1 MTTVE
6 EKIEEVLSGLNEEQR
21 QAVKHIEGPC
31 YVVAGPGSG
40 KTRVLVAR
48 AQYMILKGI
57 NPSNIVLFT
66 FTNKA
71 AREIKERIIKAVGEK
86 GNYITIGT
94 YHSVC
99 SRILR
104 NYATYLNY
112 EKSFSILDADE
123 AKKILKKIA
132 DKYNSVDTDYAISAV
147 FDWKKDGITWQKAA
161 QNAYGSDVA
170 LANIYRDYQ
179 KELEKTMCMDFDDLI
194 LNTIRLMEN
203 FPEVKKE
210 INNKFRFITND
221 EFHDSSLIDIKLTKL
236 LGGYNN
242 NICMIFDDYQS
253 IYSFRGADVYAVMNF
268 KDQFEHVDIYN
279 LSNNYRCSKKI
290 VEASKS
296 LISHNRQQMK
306 KNIVAARDYEGDDVI
321 IVTPTSSAAE
331 YATVTGIIKLLQ
343 GKGLRYDDIAILY
356 RTSYQSRGMEQKF
369 IESNIPYKI
378 YGGVPFYSRMEIADV
393 LSYVKFIV
401 NKKDFSAFERSITIP
416 KRGIGAKSLEKIGDF
431 ARENYLNDGKTLWD
445 ALENAP
451 IKGKA
456 KKGLDGYLSLIKEL
470 EQMKLDL
477 PPATFLEELIK
488 KIDYVKYLQDTI
500 DDDITDRI
508 ENLVELVNVASQF
521 TQIEDLLEQASLYA
535 IDDEEDDEK
544 KNAIQMM
551 TMHSSK
557 GLEFKAVIIIGAVEG
572 TNPHFKA
579 ETAKEK
585 EEERRLFYV
594 AMTRAKDYLFISS
607 PTSTVV
613 RGMINKQKSSRFID
627 EIDDRY
633 KAYL

>member
-1 MTTVE
+1 MTVE
-6 EKIEEVLSGLNEEQR
+6 EKIEEVLNGLNEEQK

-40 KTRVLVAR
+40 KTRVIVAR
-48 AQYMILKGI
+48 TQYMILKGI
-57 NPSNIVLFT
+57 SPSNIVLFT

-71 AREIKERIIKAVGEK
+71 AKEIKERIISAVGEK

-104 NYATYLNY
+104 TYATYLNY
-112 EKSFSILDADE
+112 EKNFSILDADE

-132 DKYNSVDTDYAISAV
+132 DKYNSVDTDYAIATILS
-147 FDWKKDGITWQKAA
+147 WKKDGIIVQKAS
-161 QNAYGSDVA
+161 QNAYGGEVA
-170 LANIYRDYQ
+170 IANIYRDYQ
-179 KELEKTMCMDFDDLI
+179 KELHETMCMDFDDLI
-194 LNTIRLMEN
+194 INTITLLKN

-210 INNKFRFITND
+210 VNNKFKYVSAD
-221 EFHDSSLIDIKLTKL
+221 EFHDSSKCDLNLIKLIS
-236 LGGYNN
+236 GYNDN
-242 NICMIFDDYQS
+242 LCMIFDDYQS

-268 KDQFEHVDIYN
+268 KDQFKDLKTYYI
-279 LSNNYRCSKKI
+279 SNNYRCSQKI

-321 IVTPTSSAAE
+321 IVTPNSSAAE
-331 YATVTGIIKLLQ
+331 YATVTGIIKMLKD
-343 GKGLRYDDIAILY
+343 KGLRYDDIAILY
-356 RTSYQSRGMEQKF
+356 RTGFQSRGMEQKL
-369 IESNIPYKI
+369 IESKMPYKI
-378 YGGVPFYSRMEIADV
+378 YGGVPFYSRMEVADI
-393 LSYVKFIV
+393 LSYVKFII
-401 NKKDFSAFERSITIP
+401 NKKDFVAFERSISIP
-416 KRGIGAKSLEKIGDF
+416 KRGIGEKSIEKIENF
-431 ARENYLNDGKTLWD
+431 ARENYLNNGKDLWD
-445 ALENAP
+445 ALPEAP

-456 KKGLDGYLSLIKEL
+456 KKGLDSYISFINSLEEKKLELPPAEFLEHIIKEL
-470 EQMKLDL
+470 
-477 PPATFLEELIK
+477 
-488 KIDYVKYLQDTI
+488 DYISYLNDYE
-500 DDDITDRI
+500 DDPTDRI
-508 ENLVELVNVASQF
+508 ANLIELVNVASQF
-521 TQIEDLLEQASLYA
+521 NHIEDLLEQASLYA
-535 IDDEEDDEK
+535 LEDDSEEK
-544 KNAIQMM
+544 KEAVQLM

-579 ETAKEK
+579 ETIKEI

-594 AMTRAKDYLFISS
+594 AATRAKDYLFISA
-607 PTSTVV
+607 PTMTMQ
-613 RGMINKQKSSRFID
+613 RTGPKKQRPSRFIE

>member
-1 MTTVE
+1 MTVE
-6 EKIEEVLSGLNEEQR
+6 EKIEEVLNGLNEEQK

-40 KTRVLVAR
+40 KTRVIVAR
-48 AQYMILKGI
+48 TQYMILKGI
-57 NPSNIVLFT
+57 SPSNIVLFT

-71 AREIKERIIKAVGEK
+71 AKEIKERIISAVGEK

-104 NYATYLNY
+104 TYATYLNY
-112 EKSFSILDADE
+112 EKNFSILDADE

-132 DKYNSVDTDYAISAV
+132 DKYNSVDTDYAIATILS
-147 FDWKKDGITWQKAA
+147 WKKDGIIVQKAS
-161 QNAYGSDVA
+161 QNAYGGEVA
-170 LANIYRDYQ
+170 IANIYRDYQ
-179 KELEKTMCMDFDDLI
+179 KELHETMCMDFDDLI
-194 LNTIRLMEN
+194 INTITLLKN

-210 INNKFRFITND
+210 VNNKFKYVSAD
-221 EFHDSSLIDIKLTKL
+221 EFHDSSKCDLNLIKLIS
-236 LGGYNN
+236 GYNDN
-242 NICMIFDDYQS
+242 LCMIFDDYQS

-268 KDQFEHVDIYN
+268 KDQFKDLKTYYI
-279 LSNNYRCSKKI
+279 SNNYRCSQKI

-321 IVTPTSSAAE
+321 IVTPNSSAAE
-331 YATVTGIIKLLQ
+331 YATVTGIIKMLKD
-343 GKGLRYDDIAILY
+343 KGLRYDDIAILY
-356 RTSYQSRGMEQKF
+356 RTGFQSRGMEQKL
-369 IESNIPYKI
+369 IESKMPYKI
-378 YGGVPFYSRMEIADV
+378 YGGVPFYSRMEVADI
-393 LSYVKFIV
+393 LSYVKFII
-401 NKKDFSAFERSITIP
+401 NKKDFVAFERSISIP
-416 KRGIGAKSLEKIGDF
+416 KRGIGEKSIEKIENF
-431 ARENYLNDGKTLWD
+431 ARENYLNNGKDLWD
-445 ALENAP
+445 ALPEAP

-456 KKGLDGYLSLIKEL
+456 KKGLDSYISFINSLEEKKLELPPAEFLEHIIKEL
-470 EQMKLDL
+470 
-477 PPATFLEELIK
+477 
-488 KIDYVKYLQDTI
+488 DYISYLNDYE
-500 DDDITDRI
+500 DDPTDRI
-508 ENLVELVNVASQF
+508 ANLVELVNVASQF
-521 TQIEDLLEQASLYA
+521 NHIEDLLEQASLYVL
-535 IDDEEDDEK
+535 EDDSEEK
-544 KNAIQMM
+544 KEAVQLM

-579 ETAKEK
+579 ETIKEI

-594 AMTRAKDYLFISS
+594 AATRAKDYLFISA
-607 PTSTVV
+607 PTMTMQ
-613 RGMINKQKSSRFID
+613 RTGPKKQRPSRFIE

>member
-1 MTTVE
+1 MTVE
-6 EKIEEVLSGLNEEQR
+6 EKIEEVLNGLNEEQK

-40 KTRVLVAR
+40 KTRVIVAR
-48 AQYMILKGI
+48 TQYMILKGI
-57 NPSNIVLFT
+57 SPSNIVLFT

-71 AREIKERIIKAVGEK
+71 AKEIKERIISAVGEK

-104 NYATYLNY
+104 TYATHLNY
-112 EKSFSILDADE
+112 EKNFSILDADE

-132 DKYNSVDTDYAISAV
+132 DKYNSVDTDYAIATILS
-147 FDWKKDGITWQKAA
+147 WKKDGITVQKAS
-161 QNAYGSDVA
+161 QNAYGGEVA
-170 LANIYRDYQ
+170 IANIYRDYQ
-179 KELEKTMCMDFDDLI
+179 KELHETMCMDFDDLI
-194 LNTIRLMEN
+194 INTITLLKN

-210 INNKFRFITND
+210 VNNKFKYVSAD
-221 EFHDSSLIDIKLTKL
+221 EFHDSSKCDLNLIKLIS
-236 LGGYNN
+236 GYNDN
-242 NICMIFDDYQS
+242 LCMIFDDYQS

-268 KDQFEHVDIYN
+268 KDQFKDLKTYYI
-279 LSNNYRCSKKI
+279 SNNYRCSQKI

-401 NKKDFSAFERSITIP
+401 NKKDFSAFERSIAIP

-456 KKGLDGYLSLIKEL
+456 KKGLDSYLSLIKEL

-500 DDDITDRI
+500 DDDITDRV

-579 ETAKEK
+579 ETAKEI
-585 EEERRLFYV
+585 EEERRLVYV
-594 AMTRAKDYLFISS
+594 RCTRAKDYLFISS

-613 RGMINKQKSSRFID
+613 RGMIKKQKPSRFID

>member
-1 MTTVE
+1 MTVE
-6 EKIEEVLSGLNEEQR
+6 EKIEKVLSGLNEEQK

-48 AQYMILKGI
+48 AQYMILNGI
-57 NPSNIVLFT
+57 SPSNIVLFT

-71 AREIKERIIKAVGEK
+71 AKEIKERIIDTIGEQ

-99 SRILR
+99 SRLLR
-104 NYATYLNY
+104 KYATYINY
-112 EKSFSILDADE
+112 DKNFTILDADD
-123 AKKILKKIA
+123 AKKIMKKKA
-132 DKYNSVDTDYAISAV
+132 DAYNSVDSDYAIATINR
-147 FDWKKDGITWQKAA
+147 WKTEGITYQKAS
-161 QNAYGSDVA
+161 QNAYGTDVPI
-170 LANIYRDYQ
+170 ANIYRDYQ
-179 KELEKTMCMDFDDLI
+179 KELEETMCMDFDDLI

-203 FPEVKKE
+203 FSEVKKE

-221 EFHDSSLIDIKLTKL
+221 EFHDSSNSDIKLTKL
-236 LGGYNN
+236 LGGYND

-268 KDQFEHVDIYN
+268 KNQFEDLKTYN

-296 LISHNRQQMK
+296 LISHNTKQLS
-306 KNIVAARDYEGDDVI
+306 KNIVAARDYVGDDVVI
-321 IVTPTSSAAE
+321 LNPNSSAAE
-331 YATVTGIIKLLQ
+331 YSSIIGIIKLLQ
-343 GKGLRYDDIAILY
+343 KKGLRYDDIAILY
-356 RTSYQSRGMEQKF
+356 RTGYQSRGMEQKL
-369 IESNIPYKI
+369 IESKMPYKI
-378 YGGVPFYSRMEIADV
+378 YGGVPFYSRMEVADI
-393 LSYVKFIV
+393 LSYVKFVI
-401 NKKDFSAFERSITIP
+401 NRKDFTAFERSISIP
-416 KRGIGAKSLEKIGDF
+416 KRGIGEKSIEKIENF
-431 ARENYLNDGKTLWD
+431 ARENCLNAGKDLWE
-445 ALENAP
+445 ALPEVP

-456 KKGLDGYLSLIKEL
+456 KKGLESYISFINKLADKKLELPPADFIEYIIKEL
-470 EQMKLDL
+470 
-477 PPATFLEELIK
+477 
-488 KIDYVKYLQDTI
+488 DYISYLNDYE
-500 DDDITDRI
+500 DDPTDRI
-508 ENLVELVNVASQF
+508 ANLVELVNVASQF
-521 TQIEDLLEQASLYA
+521 NHIEDLLEQASLYA
-535 IDDEEDDEK
+535 IDDESDES

-557 GLEFKAVIIIGAVEG
+557 GLEFKAVIIIGANEG

-579 ETAKEK
+579 ETFKEI

-607 PTSTVV
+607 PSMTIQ
-613 RGMINKQKSSRFID
+613 RGVPRKQKPSRFIE
-627 EIDDRY
+627 EIDDNY

>member
-1 MTTVE
+1 MTVE
-6 EKIEEVLSGLNEEQR
+6 EKIEEVLNGLNEEQK

-40 KTRVLVAR
+40 KTRVIVAR
-48 AQYMILKGI
+48 TQYMILKGI
-57 NPSNIVLFT
+57 SPSNIVLFT

-71 AREIKERIIKAVGEK
+71 AKEIKERIISAVGEK

-104 NYATYLNY
+104 TYATYLNY
-112 EKSFSILDADE
+112 EKNFSILDADE

-132 DKYNSVDTDYAISAV
+132 DKYNSVDTDYAIATILS
-147 FDWKKDGITWQKAA
+147 WKKDGITVQKAS
-161 QNAYGSDVA
+161 QNAYGGEVA
-170 LANIYRDYQ
+170 IANIYRDYQ
-179 KELEKTMCMDFDDLI
+179 KELHETMCMDFDDLI
-194 LNTIRLMEN
+194 INTITLLKN

-210 INNKFRFITND
+210 VNNKFKYVSAD
-221 EFHDSSLIDIKLTKL
+221 EFHDSSKCDLNLIKLIS
-236 LGGYNN
+236 GYNDN
-242 NICMIFDDYQS
+242 LCMIFDDYQS

-268 KDQFEHVDIYN
+268 KDQFKDLKTYYI
-279 LSNNYRCSKKI
+279 SNNYRCSQKI

-401 NKKDFSAFERSITIP
+401 NKKDFSAFERSIAIP

-456 KKGLDGYLSLIKEL
+456 KKGLDSYLSLIKEL

-500 DDDITDRI
+500 DDDITDRV

-613 RGMINKQKSSRFID
+613 RGMIKKQKPSRFID

>member
-1 MTTVE
+1 MTVE
-6 EKIEEVLSGLNEEQR
+6 EKIEEVLNGLNEEQK

-40 KTRVLVAR
+40 KTRVIVAR
-48 AQYMILKGI
+48 TQYMILKGI
-57 NPSNIVLFT
+57 SPSNIVLFT

-71 AREIKERIIKAVGEK
+71 AKEIKERIISAVGEK

-104 NYATYLNY
+104 TYATYLNY
-112 EKSFSILDADE
+112 EKNFSILDADE

-132 DKYNSVDTDYAISAV
+132 DKYNSVDTDYAIATILS
-147 FDWKKDGITWQKAA
+147 WKKDGIIVQKAS
-161 QNAYGSDVA
+161 QNAYGGEVA
-170 LANIYRDYQ
+170 IANIYRDYQ
-179 KELEKTMCMDFDDLI
+179 KELHETMCMDFDDLI
-194 LNTIRLMEN
+194 INTITLLKN

-210 INNKFRFITND
+210 VNNKFKYVSAD
-221 EFHDSSLIDIKLTKL
+221 EFHDSSKCDLNLIKLIS
-236 LGGYNN
+236 GYNDN
-242 NICMIFDDYQS
+242 LCMIFDDYQS

-268 KDQFEHVDIYN
+268 KDQFKDLKTYYI
-279 LSNNYRCSKKI
+279 SNNYRCSQKI

-321 IVTPTSSAAE
+321 IVTPNSSAAE
-331 YATVTGIIKLLQ
+331 YATVTGIIKMLKD
-343 GKGLRYDDIAILY
+343 KGLRYDDIAILY
-356 RTSYQSRGMEQKF
+356 RTGFQSRGMEQKL
-369 IESNIPYKI
+369 IESKMPYKI
-378 YGGVPFYSRMEIADV
+378 YGGVPFYSRMEVADI
-393 LSYVKFIV
+393 LSYVKFII
-401 NKKDFSAFERSITIP
+401 NKKDFVAFERSISIP
-416 KRGIGAKSLEKIGDF
+416 KRGIGEKSIEKIENF
-431 ARENYLNDGKTLWD
+431 ARENYLNNGKDLWD
-445 ALENAP
+445 AIPEAP

-456 KKGLDGYLSLIKEL
+456 KKGLDSYISFINSLEEKKLELPPAEFLEHIIKEL
-470 EQMKLDL
+470 
-477 PPATFLEELIK
+477 
-488 KIDYVKYLQDTI
+488 DYISYLNDYE
-500 DDDITDRI
+500 DDPTDRI
-508 ENLVELVNVASQF
+508 ANLVELVNVASQF
-521 TQIEDLLEQASLYA
+521 NHIEDLLEQASLYA
-535 IDDEEDDEK
+535 LEDDSEEK
-544 KNAIQMM
+544 KEAVQLM

-579 ETAKEK
+579 ETIKEI

-594 AMTRAKDYLFISS
+594 AATRAKDYLFISA
-607 PTSTVV
+607 PTMTMQ
-613 RGMINKQKSSRFID
+613 RTGPKKQRPSRFIE

>member
-1 MTTVE
+1 
-6 EKIEEVLSGLNEEQR
+6 
-21 QAVKHIEGPC
+21 
-31 YVVAGPGSG
+31 
-40 KTRVLVAR
+40 
-48 AQYMILKGI
+48 
-57 NPSNIVLFT
+57 
-66 FTNKA
+66 
-71 AREIKERIIKAVGEK
+71 
-86 GNYITIGT
+86 
-94 YHSVC
+94 
-99 SRILR
+99 
-104 NYATYLNY
+104 
-112 EKSFSILDADE
+112 
-123 AKKILKKIA
+123 
-132 DKYNSVDTDYAISAV
+132 
-147 FDWKKDGITWQKAA
+147 
-161 QNAYGSDVA
+161 
-170 LANIYRDYQ
+170 
-179 KELEKTMCMDFDDLI
+179 
-194 LNTIRLMEN
+194 
-203 FPEVKKE
+203 
-210 INNKFRFITND
+210 
-221 EFHDSSLIDIKLTKL
+221 
-236 LGGYNN
+236 
-242 NICMIFDDYQS
+242 MIFDDYQS

-268 KDQFEHVDIYN
+268 KDQFKDLKTYYI
-279 LSNNYRCSKKI
+279 SNNYRCSQKI

-296 LISHNRQQMK
+296 LISHNRQQIK

-401 NKKDFSAFERSITIP
+401 NKKDFSAFERSIAIP

-456 KKGLDGYLSLIKEL
+456 KKGLDSYLSLIKEL

-500 DDDITDRI
+500 DDDITDRV

-579 ETAKEK
+579 ETAKEI
-585 EEERRLFYV
+585 EEERRLVYV
-594 AMTRAKDYLFISS
+594 RCTRAKDYLFISS

-613 RGMINKQKSSRFID
+613 RGMIKKQKPSRFID

>member
-1 MTTVE
+1 MTVE
-6 EKIEEVLSGLNEEQR
+6 EKIEEVLNGLNEEQK

-40 KTRVLVAR
+40 KTRVIVAR
-48 AQYMILKGI
+48 TQYMILKGI
-57 NPSNIVLFT
+57 SPSNIVLFT

-71 AREIKERIIKAVGEK
+71 AKEIKERIISAVGEK

-104 NYATYLNY
+104 TYATHLNY
-112 EKSFSILDADE
+112 EKNFSILDADE

-132 DKYNSVDTDYAISAV
+132 DKYNGVDTDYAIATILS
-147 FDWKKDGITWQKAA
+147 WKKDGITVQKAS
-161 QNAYGSDVA
+161 QNAYGGEVA
-170 LANIYRDYQ
+170 IANIYRDYQ
-179 KELEKTMCMDFDDLI
+179 KELHETMCMDFDDLI
-194 LNTIRLMEN
+194 INTITLLKN

-210 INNKFRFITND
+210 VNNKFKYVSAD
-221 EFHDSSLIDIKLTKL
+221 EFHDSSKCDLNLIKLIS
-236 LGGYNN
+236 GYNDN
-242 NICMIFDDYQS
+242 LCMIFDDYQS

-268 KDQFEHVDIYN
+268 KDQFKDLKTYYI
-279 LSNNYRCSKKI
+279 SNNYRCSQKI

-306 KNIVAARDYEGDDVI
+306 KNIVAARDYKGDDVI
-321 IVTPTSSAAE
+321 IVTPTSSSAE

-500 DDDITDRI
+500 DDDITDRV

-613 RGMINKQKSSRFID
+613 RGMIKKQKPSRFID

>member
-1 MTTVE
+1 MTVE
-6 EKIEEVLSGLNEEQR
+6 EKIQEVLNGLNEEQK
-21 QAVKHIEGPC
+21 QAVKHIDGPC

-48 AQYMILKGI
+48 AQYMILNGI

-71 AREIKERIIKAVGEK
+71 AREIKERISLAVGDK

-104 NYATYLNY
+104 TYATHLNY
-112 EKSFSILDADE
+112 ERNFTILDADE

-132 DKYNSVDTDYAISAV
+132 DKYNSVDTDYAIATV
-147 FDWKKDGITWQKAA
+147 LDWKKDGINVQKAA
-161 QNAYGSDVA
+161 QNAYGGEVA
-170 LANIYRDYQ
+170 IVNIYRDYQ
-179 KELEKTMCMDFDDLI
+179 KELHDTMCMDFDDLI
-194 LNTIRLMEN
+194 LNTIKLMEN

-210 INNKFRFITND
+210 VNNKFKYVFAD
-221 EFHDSSLIDIKLTKL
+221 EFHDSSKCDLHLIKLIS
-236 LGGYNN
+236 GYNDN
-242 NICMIFDDYQS
+242 LCMIFDDYQS

-268 KDQFEHVDIYN
+268 KDQFKDLKTYYI
-279 LSNNYRCSKKI
+279 SNNYRCSKKI

-296 LISHNRQQMK
+296 LISHNTKQMK

-321 IVTPTSSAAE
+321 IVTPNSSAAE
-331 YATVTGIIKLLQ
+331 YATVTGIIKMLKN
-343 GKGLRYDDIAILY
+343 KGLRYDDIAILY
-356 RTSYQSRGMEQKF
+356 RTGFQSRGMEQKL
-369 IESNIPYKI
+369 IESKMPYKI
-378 YGGVPFYSRMEIADV
+378 YGGVPFYSRMEVADI
-393 LSYVKFIV
+393 LSYVKFII
-401 NKKDFSAFERSITIP
+401 NKKDFVAFERSISIP
-416 KRGIGAKSLEKIGDF
+416 KRGIGEKSIEKIENF
-431 ARENYLNDGKTLWD
+431 ARENYLNNGKDLWD
-445 ALENAP
+445 ALPEAP

-456 KKGLDGYLSLIKEL
+456 KKGLDSYISFINSLEEKKLELPPAEFLEHIIKEL
-470 EQMKLDL
+470 
-477 PPATFLEELIK
+477 
-488 KIDYVKYLQDTI
+488 DYISYLNDYE
-500 DDDITDRI
+500 DDPTDRI
-508 ENLVELVNVASQF
+508 ANLVELVNVASQF
-521 TQIEDLLEQASLYA
+521 NHIEDLLEQASLYA
-535 IDDEEDDEK
+535 LEDDSEEK
-544 KNAIQMM
+544 KEAVQLM

-579 ETAKEK
+579 ETIKEI

-594 AMTRAKDYLFISS
+594 AATRAKDYLFISA
-607 PTSTVV
+607 PTMTMQ
-613 RGMINKQKSSRFID
+613 RTGPKKQRPSRFIE